1 MTGRAEDSSE
11 TRPKASKSQ
20 DKDED
25 LLQRAELLYGKGKLG
40 ECLMILEAD
49 SAQRKEQ
56 DPRQKL
62 VVQMHIAA
70 RNKEWRKVGNYW
82 E

>member
-1 MTGRAEDSSE
+1 MTGKAEDSSE
-11 TRPKASKSQ
+11 TRPKAVGSQ

-25 LLQRAELLYGKGKLG
+25 LLQRAELLYSKGKLG

-49 SAQRKEQ
+49 SAHRKEQ

-70 RNKEWRKVGNYW
+70 RNKEWRKVGQKC